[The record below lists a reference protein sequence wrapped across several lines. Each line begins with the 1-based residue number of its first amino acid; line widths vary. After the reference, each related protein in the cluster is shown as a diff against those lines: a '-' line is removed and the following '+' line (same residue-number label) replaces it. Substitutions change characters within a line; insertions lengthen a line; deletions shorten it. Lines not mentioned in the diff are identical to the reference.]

1 MGLEPIRDTL
11 QQTIAGVPPE
21 GIVDDAQV
29 GDIEHRYLETR
40 QTVGAAHQ
48 QPTQPLAEQRT
59 LGKARQRLEIRQE
72 VHRVLLVEVLQGE
85 GQVGG
90 DLLEQQQLVLTDDG
104 AAPGAAQEGADRG
117 VVDAQR
123 QTRERANA
131 RGDELVPPVY
141 DMREAHEVRA
151 QYRLP
156 GADDP
161 PHEAGVAGLVIRD
174 RKLLLRSR
182 KKFVARPAHRPCHAC
197 GRIDQRQHRNRVPA
211 HAMREPAGLGHDF
224 VAVLNAHQRRVDSRE
239 HLQHAGQA
247 GDLPLGSLAGAAQL
261 RLLQRALH
269 GRHQALRVAL
279 QDVVDR
285 AALQGLD
292 GALLADGAGKED
304 EGNPGRFRARNGE
317 RRHAIEGGQAEVR
330 EDEVR
335 QLRAQRGAHLDLV
348 HDAAER
354 ACVAGLLQAPHRQL
368 GVRLGILDQQDA
380 QRPA

>member
-1 MGLEPIRDTL
+1 ELLGVGEVGLEPIRDTL

-90 DLLEQQQLVLTDDG
+90 DLLEQQQLILTDDG

-117 VVDAQR
+117 AVDAQR

-131 RGDELVPPVY
+131 RGDELVPAVY

-182 KKFVARPAHRPCHAC
+182 KK
-197 GRIDQRQHRNRVPA
+197 
-211 HAMREPAGLGHDF
+211 
-224 VAVLNAHQRRVDSRE
+224 
-239 HLQHAGQA
+239 
-247 GDLPLGSLAGAAQL
+247 
-261 RLLQRALH
+261 
-269 GRHQALRVAL
+269 
-279 QDVVDR
+279 
-285 AALQGLD
+285 
-292 GALLADGAGKED
+292 
-304 EGNPGRFRARNGE
+304 
-317 RRHAIEGGQAEVR
+317 
-330 EDEVR
+330 
-335 QLRAQRGAHLDLV
+335 
-348 HDAAER
+348 
-354 ACVAGLLQAPHRQL
+354 
-368 GVRLGILDQQDA
+368 
-380 QRPA
+380 